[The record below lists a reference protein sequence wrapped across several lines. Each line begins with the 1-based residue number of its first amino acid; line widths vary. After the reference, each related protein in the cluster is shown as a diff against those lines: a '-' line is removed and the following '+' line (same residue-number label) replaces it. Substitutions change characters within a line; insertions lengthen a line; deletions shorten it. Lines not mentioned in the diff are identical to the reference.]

1 MIPETSRVFLN
12 PYSIRHRENTSPELF
27 GYGAFFEQS
36 DLKNR
41 IAYYEP
47 PVSPLH
53 RAKVDLRDLWGSSYP
68 PIQTQGKVG
77 ACTAFAVCG
86 AMECL
91 SRSRQLIPLWSLSA
105 FFLYEETLR
114 AAKTS
119 KTVAQSVRYR
129 TQPAWKQPTIQQET
143 VETTNWLALRTRSQ
157 STNSKSTTGSK
168 SISQTTDQNKL
179 VDTGSTTLEA
189 LRTAST
195 SGVADQ
201 KSIPPDFTWNSVPQ
215 NSAIESASHHKV
227 AKYLRVRQDLTSL
240 RTTLANGYAVLVT
253 VGISTKA
260 NEWMHSAALQRPTY
274 ILPTPWGPQDI
285 EDISGAHAVSLVGY
299 DDMARVF
306 TVRNSWGPAWGADGH
321 FYLTYET
328 ILTPLWCRDFYVI
341 LKLGGYK
348 SL

>member
-1 MIPETSRVFLN
+1 MGAMIPETSRVFLN
-12 PYSIRHRENTSPELF
+12 PYSIRHRETTSPELF
-27 GYGAFFEQS
+27 GYGAFFEQRS
-36 DLKNR
+36 VENK

-53 RAKVDLRDLWGSSYP
+53 RPKVDLRDRWGASYP

-105 FFLYEETLR
+105 FFLYGETLR

-119 KTVAQSVRYR
+119 KSVAQSVRYR
-129 TQPAWKQPTIQQET
+129 TQPAWKQPSVATVNET
-143 VETTNWLALRTRSQ
+143 PDRETPHWLALRTRSVASTDR
-157 STNSKSTTGSK
+157 STN
-168 SISQTTDQNKL
+168 QNKL
-179 VDTGSTTLEA
+179 ADTGSTTLEA

-195 SGVADQ
+195 TGAADQ
-201 KSIPPDFTWNSVPQ
+201 KSVTPNFTWDSVPETL
-215 NSAIESASHHKV
+215 AVESAARHRV

-253 VGISTKA
+253 VGISAKA

-299 DDMARVF
+299 DDVARVF

-341 LKLGGYK
+341 LELAG
-348 SL
+348 